1 MDLMRYRPTRLGW
14 AVLTGLAGIVAA
26 LAIAFSGGANS
37 QASPGRTATSGPIGT
52 PTADPRLALGDAPS
66 PTPLPAATSAPG
78 NTPPATVASVGDGAI
93 AIEAHAIAPASPG
106 FTFAF
111 PLRSWLSI
119 GDRYGVPRGT
129 GYIHG
134 GIDLLVDPAASSV
147 LYAACTGTA
156 IGGGH
161 STNYGDYFVLDCG
174 NQWLAVYANV
184 GAFTVRAGQ
193 SVRVGEAV
201 GSIGPATDSAGAHL
215 HFEIRYRGYPVDP
228 EAYLTFGPQAGVTPT
243 PTATP
248 TGMPETPTPTPA
260 PNATAT
266 PALPASPSGAPPTNT
281 PVPAPP
287 TPPLPTPTQ
296 TPTPEPTA
304 TPTPTRVPMRPT
316 PTPLPVAQ

>member
-1 MDLMRYRPTRLGW
+1 MKYRPTRLGW

-26 LAIAFSGGANS
+26 FAIAFSGGANS
-37 QASPGRTATSGPIGT
+37 HASPVATATSGPIGS
-52 PTADPRLALGDAPS
+52 PTADPRLALGDAPA
-66 PTPLPAATSAPG
+66 PTPVPAATSAPG
-78 NTPPATVASVGDGAI
+78 NTPPATVASVGDGAV
-93 AIEAHAIAPASPG
+93 AIEAHATAPASAG
-106 FTFAF
+106 FTFSF

-134 GIDLLVDPAASSV
+134 GIDLLVDPSATSV

-156 IGGGH
+156 IGGGN

-193 SVRVGEAV
+193 SVTAGEAV
-201 GSIGPATDSAGAHL
+201 GSIGPVAGSTGAHL

-228 EAYLTFGPQAGVTPT
+228 EAYLTFGPHAGVTPT

-248 TGMPETPTPTPA
+248 TGTPETPTPKPA

-266 PALPASPSGAPPTNT
+266 PTVAAPPSGTSSTST
-281 PVPAPP
+281 PVPSSPTPPPPP
-287 TPPLPTPTQ
+287 TPTL